1 MEISDRSPSWILG
14 KEERETERKRKKGI
28 RGEERIERKADEESG
43 EKEVD
48 AGEAW
53 SGSRV

>member
-1 MEISDRSPSWILG
+1 LEISDRSPSWILG